1 MSEKTP
7 LASEPM
13 ANKSTKPDRLDELVE
28 IQHASLA
35 KVFCVSQPETSTPAL
50 SSTPQSSR
58 SQNDHRAKPTIEF
71 LGQGKSLRLHQG
83 VIHSPLVYVAQGRV
97 ARVLVADRARA
108 LPAVYDVNDAA
119 SSDVDASLIE
129 LQLPVAWGSRPKFD
143 LPYWP
148 TYRGADPSQRAYYL
162 NWLLS
167 GKNDPNVPLGYVFIY
182 FYGLERRVLED
193 RQDHHTI
200 AEEVLRL
207 MGIYCGSRS
216 FQRYASS
223 FLWLTIVLGL
233 ERGQIPP
240 DFIEQAATATAHWSE
255 ENLALWLACC
265 LALQMPLSA
274 RAALRIAQHDPRTP
288 RSVII
293 KRHPEMFERLF
304 EKRYTDRFG
313 SGFVPKA
320 AKRNR
325 KLTYIA
331 ASSSLARYRT
341 GNSWLATKQIPN
353 ALGLSSQFEPLIE
366 TWNSVIEDLR
376 QYDRAHQKSDG
387 RELTGAMY
395 ESLPADLRT
404 EDHPDFD
411 RWYAVMARNITQD
424 GWTLVSM
431 SEFAELKGIEYRYR
445 LTKTQCSQIL
455 STVDALGM
463 AVEPDS
469 RLSNQHY
476 RWEDVVSIF
485 PKEDDDADDFGSY
498 QAAATLLRLG
508 LSIAMA
514 DGQVNDLELAR
525 LTKHLEAQFNLT
537 EAQAIRLE
545 HLQYILRKFDFD
557 AASVYRSL
565 KRTLTESQ
573 RRAVGEFLVAIAA
586 ADQEVTLPERQALSR
601 AYSALGLR
609 SSELDK
615 LVPATPSVPAE
626 QLPSESSIE
635 TSAIGSESVFL
646 DADRIRQ
653 IMAETEQVSTFLR
666 QALQADE
673 DFEERSVASTNADG
687 PIVLTAPADSVD
699 AETLGPKPPTHAR
712 VSTGLSSRYEPFLTT
727 VLAQEQW
734 NRAELDG
741 IARQQGVMLNGALE
755 AINEWSLEQFGDLL
769 LQEDGGNISVQTG
782 LMGTAGT
789 AV

>member
-1 MSEKTP
+1 MSDKTP
-7 LASEPM
+7 LASEPTT
-13 ANKSTKPDRLDELVE
+13 NKSTKSDQLDELVE

-35 KVFCVSQPETSTPAL
+35 KVFRVSQPETSAPAVP
-50 SSTPQSSR
+50 TVSR
-58 SQNDHRAKPTIEF
+58 SSSSQDDHRAKPTIEF
-71 LGQGKSLRLHQG
+71 LGQGKSLRLHHG
-83 VIHSPLVYVAQGRV
+83 VIHSPLVYVAQGSVPRV
-97 ARVLVADRARA
+97 FVTDRARA
-108 LPAVYDVNDAA
+108 WLAFYDVNDAA

-129 LQLPVAWGSRPKFD
+129 LQLPVAWESRPKFD

-193 RQDHHTI
+193 RQDHRAI

-233 ERGQIPP
+233 ERGQIPAE
-240 DFIEQAATATAHWSE
+240 FIEQAATATAHWSE
-255 ENLALWLACC
+255 ENLALWLSCC

-274 RAALRIAQHDPRTP
+274 RGALRIAQHDPRTP

-304 EKRYTDRFG
+304 EKRYADRFG
-313 SGFVPKA
+313 SGLLPRA

-331 ASSSLARYRT
+331 ASGSLARYRT
-341 GNSWLATKQIPN
+341 GNSWLATKQISN

-366 TWNSVIEDLR
+366 TWNSVIDDLR

-387 RELTGAMY
+387 RELTGEMY
-395 ESLPADLRT
+395 EALPADLRT
-404 EDHPDFD
+404 EDHPDID
-411 RWYAVMARNITQD
+411 RWYAVMAQNITED
-424 GWTLVSM
+424 GWTLIPISQL
-431 SEFAELKGIEYRYR
+431 AELKGIDRRSR

-455 STVDALGM
+455 GTIDAMGM
-463 AVEPDS
+463 AAEPDA
-469 RLSNQHY
+469 RLSNQNY
-476 RWEDVVSIF
+476 GWDDVVSVF
-485 PKEDDDADDFGSY
+485 PREDDHADDFGSY

-508 LSIAMA
+508 LTIAMA
-514 DGQVNDLELAR
+514 DGHVDDVELAR
-525 LTKHLEAQFNLT
+525 LSKHLESQFNLT
-537 EAQAIRLE
+537 EAQSIRLE
-545 HLQYILRKFDFD
+545 HLRYILRRFEFD

-565 KRTLTESQ
+565 KRSLTEPQ
-573 RRAVGEFLVAIAA
+573 RRTVGEFLVAIAA
-586 ADQEVTLPERQALSR
+586 ADQEVTPAERQALVR

-615 LVPATPSVPAE
+615 LVPPASVAAADQP
-626 QLPSESSIE
+626 LSETSLE

-646 DADRIRQ
+646 DADRINQ

-687 PIVLTAPADSVD
+687 PTVLTAPADCVD
-699 AETLGPKPPTHAR
+699 AKTSGPDAPSLAT
-712 VSTGLSSRYEPFLTT
+712 VSAGLASRYEPFLTT

-734 NRAELDG
+734 SRAELDG

-769 LQEDGGNISVQTG
+769 LQEDGGNISVQTS

-789 AV
+789 AA